1 MYVVQL
7 GKTGMDGFRTIESS
21 NVLAKNVEAARV
33 RTIDLLKTRGAQLG
47 CNKAQL
53 LGEHQQVVYEY
64 P

>member
-7 GKTGMDGFRTIESS
+7 GKTGMDGFRTIDTS
-21 NVLAKNVEAARV
+21 NFLAKNLEAARV
-33 RTIDLLKTRGAQLG
+33 RTIDLLKTRGSQLG

-53 LGEHQQVVYEY
+53 LGDHKQVVYEY